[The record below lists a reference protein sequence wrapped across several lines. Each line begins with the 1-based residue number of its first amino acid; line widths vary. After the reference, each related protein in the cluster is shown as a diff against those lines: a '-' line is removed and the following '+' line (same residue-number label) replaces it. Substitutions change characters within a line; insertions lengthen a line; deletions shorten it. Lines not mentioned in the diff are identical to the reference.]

1 VVVTVKIATAD
12 GIGGELELPENDA
25 DDDGAGYKL
34 KDSDR

>member
-12 GIGGELELPENDA
+12 GVGRKLKLPE
-25 DDDGAGYKL
+25 DDTDEDGARYKL

>member
-12 GIGGELELPENDA
+12 GVSGKLELPE
-25 DDDGAGYKL
+25 DDTDDEGGGYKL